1 MIEKS
6 KRKGHIL
13 LIDHDEE
20 WLGSA
25 QPMLEALGY
34 VVQTAKSAKEA
45 LNLVDE
51 VYDVILMNWVQA
63 DQERVLLHRLARP
76 KSLNPRSVVV
86 MFPVQQLPGRMR
98 LVFKAGVYDC
108 VDKPFDQDELI
119 ELIET
124 LQAECVLPKDN

>member
-6 KRKGHIL
+6 RRKGHIL

-25 QPMLEALGY
+25 QPVLEALGY
-34 VVQTAKSAKEA
+34 AVQTAKSAEEA
-45 LNLVDE
+45 LNLLDE

-63 DQERVLLHRLARP
+63 DQERVLLQRLARP
-76 KSLNPRSVVV
+76 RSSNPRCVVV

-98 LVFKAGVYDC
+98 LVFRAGAYDC
-108 VDKPFDQDELI
+108 VDKPFDQEDLI

-124 LQAECVLPKDN
+124 LQAECVLPRDD

>member
-1 MIEKS
+1 MVEKS

-13 LIDHDEE
+13 LIDHDED
-20 WLGSA
+20 WLESA
-25 QPMLEALGY
+25 QSVLEALGY
-34 VVQTAKSAKEA
+34 VVQTAKSTKEA

-51 VYDVILMNWVQA
+51 VYDLILMNWVQA
-63 DQERVLLHRLARP
+63 DQERVLLHHLARP
-76 KSLNPRSVVV
+76 KSPNPRSVVV

-108 VDKPFDQDELI
+108 VDKPFDREELI

-124 LQAECVLPKDN
+124 LQAECVLPRDD